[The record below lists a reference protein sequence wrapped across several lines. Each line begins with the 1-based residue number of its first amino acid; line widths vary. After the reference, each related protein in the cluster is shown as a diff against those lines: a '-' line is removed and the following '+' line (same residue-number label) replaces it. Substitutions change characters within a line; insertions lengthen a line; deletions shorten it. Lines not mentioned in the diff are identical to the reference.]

1 MSEITA
7 VNGSSHRESDPA
19 NTYPRSSDWIY
30 FRPISGGK
38 SIAFGNYG
46 PAWRLHRKLFTGAL
60 RQYLSDIPLIE
71 SRVCTQCE
79 NLLLYLEEQ
88 EERPFDPSDIL
99 ARSVANVICGI
110 AFGEGFDT
118 TNPDMKQLLEIN
130 QRLLECDDYKVSASL
145 DFFSFAEYLP
155 SSRRII
161 AANER

>member
-1 MSEITA
+1 MVVEKAEKALGTRLT
-7 VNGSSHRESDPA
+7 HF
-19 NTYPRSSDWIY
+19 RSSDWIY

-38 SIAFGNYG
+38 DIALGNYG
-46 PAWRLHRKLFTGAL
+46 PAWRLHRKLFTVAL

-88 EERPFDPSDIL
+88 KERPFDPSDIL

-110 AFGEGFDT
+110 TFGEGSDT
-118 TNPDMKQLLEIN
+118 TNPDMKHLLEMN
-130 QRLLECDDYKVSASL
+130 QQLFEGDDFKFSASL
-145 DFFSFAEYLP
+145 DFFSFAEYFP
-155 SSRRII
+155 SSRRMM